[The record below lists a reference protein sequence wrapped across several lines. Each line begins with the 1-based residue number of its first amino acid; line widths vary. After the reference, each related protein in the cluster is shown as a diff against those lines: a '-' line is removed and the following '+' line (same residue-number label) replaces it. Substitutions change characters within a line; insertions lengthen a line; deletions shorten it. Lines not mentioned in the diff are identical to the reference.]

1 MIILF
6 QQKIMIS
13 LNLQRLTSLLA
24 KIAIPFLI
32 LLISSCSKNEVINVE
47 YKINEYHDNGFYA
60 TFSVNNNSN
69 INLDSPWSLH
79 WNQQSSII
87 DESSIKD
94 NVKYEYVAGQS
105 YNILSFGKDFNLKSN
120 ESTSIDFNQFGTVR
134 RISDLPVGGFIVS
147 NNEIIDVEFNYN
159 WKNAVGIEQLD
170 APSSKD
176 RYELYA
182 PGNVI
187 DKSELEIIIPT
198 PSEITLLDGESSLKS
213 EYRFFVAES
222 LNLDI
227 DTVNS
232 LFSENFNIDLNN
244 SSNYDISVQYT
255 DNLLE
260 ESYKLLIDENKIIIE
275 ASDKAGAL
283 YGLQSLKQLMLA
295 SSLENKKLKH
305 ISISDS
311 PRFSYRGMLLDISRN
326 FYGPD
331 KIKQI
336 LDYLSFFKINHLDF
350 RLTDDEGWRLEIPGL
365 MELTDVG
372 SKRAYTEDEFESLIP
387 MYGSG
392 ANTNST
398 GSGYLSKND
407 FIDILQYADNRN
419 IKIIPQISYPSHMRS
434 AIISMDVRYQKYM
447 ELDNKEEAE
456 KYLLSDPDDE
466 SEYNSAQA
474 FDDNIACICR
484 ESFFTFYEKVIDEI
498 HLMYQEAGLEMDKFG
513 VGADE
518 LPFGAWQK
526 SPICDKFMEE
536 NSIAGDYNALYEM
549 MQTRVYNKISSYN
562 ATMTGW
568 DDILL
573 ELTER
578 NQSETQIKD
587 FFKGDDI
594 LLFVWKNDWGQGRQ
608 DMIYKY
614 ANLGYKTVMSNSSA
628 FYFDMVDDKDL
639 DNVGLS
645 WSGYAD
651 YKDMWTVDVFDIFN
665 DSYGVKKNNISKEY
679 IESSEKLKST
689 NRDNIIGIQSQI
701 WSETIR
707 NENIL
712 DYMFMPNIIVFSQK
726 AWSKDSKWMSIQDQT
741 EREITL
747 NYEWNKFTNSIGQ
760 RVLPIVENIYGGLTY
775 DLPKPGG
782 IIKNDSLYA
791 NTAFPGLNIKYTLD
805 GSLPNIE
812 SMNYNNP
819 VEIDQD
825 DVIYL
830 RLFDNKGRGGYP
842 IQVDK

>member
-1 MIILF
+1 MFHRFLF
-6 QQKIMIS
+6 FIAS
-13 LNLQRLTSLLA
+13 LFVL
-24 KIAIPFLI
+24 
-32 LLISSCSKNEVINVE
+32 SCSTNSKEIEVIYEIKKMNDWNFDVSLS
-47 YKINEYHDNGFYA
+47 ILNSTNFDFD
-60 TFSVNNNSN
+60 SV
-69 INLDSPWSLH
+69 WSFH
-79 WNQQSSII
+79 WNQQSSIVNI
-87 DESSIKD
+87 ESIPE
-94 NVKYEYVAGQS
+94 NIKYEYVAGQS
-105 YNILSFGKDFNLKSN
+105 YNILSFGKNYDLKSN
-120 ESTSIDFNQFGTVR
+120 ESISIDFNQSGIVN

-147 NNEIIDVEFNYN
+147 NNEIIDVKFTYN
-159 WKNAVGIEQLD
+159 WKNADGIEKLD
-170 APSSKD
+170 APTSKD
-176 RYELYA
+176 RYDLYS
-182 PGNVI
+182 PGNVL

-213 EYRFFVAES
+213 EYKVFVDES

-227 DTVNS
+227 STVKS
-232 LFSENFNIDLNN
+232 LFAENINIDIIN
-244 SSNYDISVQYT
+244 SSDYDISVQYI
-255 DNLLE
+255 DNLLQ
-260 ESYKLLIDENKIIIE
+260 ESYLLSIDKNKISIE

-283 YGLQSLKQLMLA
+283 YGLQSLKQLFLA
-295 SSLENKKLKH
+295 SSLESNMLKH
-305 ISISDS
+305 MNISDS

-365 MELTDVG
+365 EELTEVG
-372 SKRAYTEDEFESLIP
+372 SKRAYTKDEFESLIP

-392 ANTNST
+392 PDINST
-398 GSGYLSKND
+398 GSGYLSRVD
-407 FIDILQYADNRN
+407 FIEILQYADHRN

-434 AIISMDVRYQKYM
+434 AIISMDFRYQKYM
-447 ELDNKEEAE
+447 ELGNQEEAE

-466 SEYNSAQA
+466 SEYYSAQG
-474 FDDNIACICR
+474 FNDNIACICR
-484 ESFFTFYEKVIDEI
+484 ESAFTFYEKVIDEI
-498 HLMYQEAGLEMDKFG
+498 YLMYKEAGIELNKFG
-513 VGADE
+513 IAADE
-518 LPFGAWQK
+518 LPYGAWQK
-526 SPICDKFMEE
+526 SPICDQFMEE
-536 NSIAGDYNALYEM
+536 NSIAGDYNALYEI
-549 MQTRVYNKISSYN
+549 MQRRVYDKLSSYN

-573 ELTER
+573 KLTEK
-578 NQSETQIKD
+578 NQSETKIKD
-587 FFKGDDI
+587 FFQGDDI

-665 DSYGVKKNNISKEY
+665 DSYGVEKNNISKEY
-679 IESSEKLKST
+679 IESSEKLNPS

-707 NENIL
+707 NEDIL

-726 AWSKDSKWMSIQDQT
+726 AWSQDPEWMKISDKT
-741 EREITL
+741 KREFTL
-747 NYEWNKFTNSIGQ
+747 DYEWNKFTNTIGQ
-760 RVLPIVENIYGGLTY
+760 RVLPIINNIYGGLSY

-791 NTAFPGLNIKYTLD
+791 NSVFPGLNIKYTLD
-805 GSLPNIE
+805 GSLPDIE

-819 VEIDQD
+819 VKLNKD
-825 DVIYL
+825 DVINL
-830 RLFDNKGRGGYP
+830 RLFDDKGRGGYP

>member
-1 MIILF
+1 MFHRFFLLTASLF
-6 QQKIMIS
+6 V
-13 LNLQRLTSLLA
+13 L
-24 KIAIPFLI
+24 
-32 LLISSCSKNEVINVE
+32 SCSTQSKEIEVVYEIKKMNDWNFDVS
-47 YKINEYHDNGFYA
+47 
-60 TFSVNNNSN
+60 FSMLNSTN
-69 INLDSPWSLH
+69 FDFDSVWSLH
-79 WNQQSSII
+79 WNQQSSIVNN
-87 DESSIKD
+87 ESIPE
-94 NVKYEYVAGQS
+94 NIKYEYVAGQS
-105 YNILSFGKDFNLKSN
+105 YNILSFGKNYDLKSN
-120 ESTSIDFNQFGTVR
+120 DSINIDFNQSGTVK

-147 NNEIIDVEFNYN
+147 NNEIIDVKFTYN
-159 WKNAVGIEQLD
+159 WKNADGIDKLD
-170 APSSKD
+170 APTSKD
-176 RYELYA
+176 RYDLYA
-182 PGNVI
+182 PANVI

-198 PSEITLLDGESSLKS
+198 PSEITILDGESSLKS
-213 EYRFFVAES
+213 EYKVFVDES

-227 DTVNS
+227 NTVKS
-232 LFSENFNIDLNN
+232 LFGENFNVDIIN
-244 SSNYDISVQYT
+244 STDHDISVQYI

-260 ESYKLLIDENKIIIE
+260 ESYKLSIDENKISIE
-275 ASDKAGAL
+275 ASDRAGAL
-283 YGLQSLKQLMLA
+283 YGLQSLKQLFLA
-295 SSLENKKLKH
+295 SSLENKMLKH
-305 ISISDS
+305 MNISDS

-365 MELTDVG
+365 EELTEVG
-372 SKRAYTEDEFESLIP
+372 SKRAYTKDEFESLIP

-392 ANTNST
+392 PDINST
-398 GSGYLSKND
+398 GSGYLSRVD
-407 FIDILQYADNRN
+407 FIEILQYADHRN
-419 IKIIPQISYPSHMRS
+419 IKVIPQISYPSHMRS

-447 ELDNKEEAE
+447 ELGNQEEAE

-466 SEYNSAQA
+466 SEYYSAQG

-484 ESFFTFYEKVIDEI
+484 ESAFTFYEKVIDEI
-498 HLMYQEAGLEMDKFG
+498 YLMYQEAGVELNKFG
-513 VGADE
+513 IAADE
-518 LPFGAWQK
+518 LPYGAWQK
-526 SPICDKFMEE
+526 SPICDQYMEE
-536 NSIAGDYNALYEM
+536 NSITGDYNALYEI
-549 MQTRVYNKISSYN
+549 MQRRVYDKLSTYN

-573 ELTER
+573 KLTEK

-587 FFKGDDI
+587 FFKGDDV

-665 DSYGVKKNNISKEY
+665 DSYGVEKNNISKEY
-679 IESSEKLKST
+679 IESSEKLNPS

-707 NENIL
+707 NEDIL

-726 AWSKDSKWMSIQDQT
+726 AWSQDPEWMKISDKT
-741 EREITL
+741 KREFTL
-747 NYEWNKFTNSIGQ
+747 EFEWNKFTNTIGQ
-760 RVLPIVENIYGGLTY
+760 RVLPIIDNIYGGLSY

-791 NTAFPGLNIKYTLD
+791 NSVFPGLNIKYTLD
-805 GSLPNIE
+805 GSLPDNE
-812 SMNYNNP
+812 SMNYKNP
-819 VEIDQD
+819 VKLNQD
-825 DVIYL
+825 DIVNL
-830 RLFDNKGRGGYP
+830 RLFDNKGRGGFP
-842 IQVDK
+842 IQVNK

>member
-1 MIILF
+1 MIKRFFLF
-6 QQKIMIS
+6 IIS
-13 LNLQRLTSLLA
+13 FFVLSCNTSSNE
-24 KIAIPFLI
+24 I
-32 LLISSCSKNEVINVE
+32 EVI
-47 YKINEYHDNGFYA
+47 YKIKKINDSNFDVRLS
-60 TFSVNNNSN
+60 FLNSSNVDFDSV
-69 INLDSPWSLH
+69 WSFH
-79 WNQQSSII
+79 WNQQSSIVNN
-87 DESSIKD
+87 ESIPD
-94 NVKYEYVAGQS
+94 NIKYEYVAGQS
-105 YNILSFGKDFNLKSN
+105 YNILSFGKDYDLKSN
-120 ESTSIDFNQFGTVR
+120 ESINIDFNQFGGVK
-134 RISDLPVGGFIVS
+134 RISDLPVGGFVVS
-147 NNEIIDVEFNYN
+147 NNEIIDVKFTYD
-159 WKNAVGIEQLD
+159 WKDADGIEKLD
-170 APSSKD
+170 APSSID
-176 RYELYA
+176 RYNLYS
-182 PGNVI
+182 PSSVLS
-187 DKSELEIIIPT
+187 KSELEIITPS
-198 PSEITLLDGESSLKS
+198 PSEITILDGESSLKS
-213 EYRFFVAES
+213 MYEIFIDE
-222 LNLDI
+222 NLDLDI
-227 DTVNS
+227 NTVNS
-232 LFSENFNIDLNN
+232 ILSQNFNIEFNN
-244 SSNYDISVQYT
+244 YSDSVDSDIIVQFSEKF
-255 DNLLE
+255 LK
-260 ESYKLLIDENKIIIE
+260 ESYELSINENKIQIK

-283 YGLQSLKQLMLA
+283 YGIQSLKQLML
-295 SSLENKKLKH
+295 SSKLDNTNLKH
-305 ISISDS
+305 VFINDS

-365 MELTDVG
+365 EELTEVG
-372 SKRAYTEDEFESLIP
+372 SKRAYTKDEFESLIP

-392 ANTNST
+392 PDTNST
-398 GSGYLSKND
+398 GSGYLSKGD

-419 IKIIPQISYPSHMRS
+419 IKIIPQISFPSHIRS

-447 ELDNKEEAE
+447 ELGNKDEAE
-456 KYLLSDPDDE
+456 KYLLSDPDDK
-466 SEYNSAQA
+466 SEYYSAQG

-484 ESFFTFYEKVIDEI
+484 ESAFTFYEKVIDEI
-498 HLMYQEAGLEMDKFG
+498 YLMYQEAGVEMDKFG
-513 VGADE
+513 VAADE
-518 LPFGAWQK
+518 LPYGAWQN
-526 SPICDKFMEE
+526 SPICNKFMED
-536 NSIAGDYNALYEM
+536 NSIVGDYNALYEM
-549 MQTRVYNKISSYN
+549 MQTRVYNKLLSYN

-573 ELTER
+573 KLTEK

-594 LLFVWKNDWGQGRQ
+594 LLFVWKNDWGGGRQ
-608 DMIYKY
+608 DMIYKF

-707 NENIL
+707 NEDIL

-726 AWSKDSKWMSIQDQT
+726 AWSKDPKWISVQDKN

-747 NYEWNKFTNSIGQ
+747 DYEWNKFRNTIGQ
-760 RVLPIVENIYGGLTY
+760 RLLPMIENIYGGLSY

-791 NTAFPGLNIKYTLD
+791 NSAFPGLSIKYTLD
-805 GSLPNIE
+805 GSLPNSE
-812 SMNYNNP
+812 SMNYKNP
-819 VEIDQD
+819 VKLNQD
-825 DVIYL
+825 DIVNL
-830 RLFDNKGRGGYP
+830 RLFDNKGRGGYT

>member
-1 MIILF
+1 MFHRFFLLTASLF
-6 QQKIMIS
+6 V
-13 LNLQRLTSLLA
+13 L
-24 KIAIPFLI
+24 
-32 LLISSCSKNEVINVE
+32 SCSTQSKEIEVVYEIKKMNDWNFDVSLS
-47 YKINEYHDNGFYA
+47 ILNSTNFDFD
-60 TFSVNNNSN
+60 SV
-69 INLDSPWSLH
+69 WSLH
-79 WNQQSSII
+79 WNQQSSIVNN
-87 DESSIKD
+87 ESIPE
-94 NVKYEYVAGQS
+94 NIKYEYVAGQS
-105 YNILSFGKDFNLKSN
+105 YNILTFGKNYDLKSN
-120 ESTSIDFNQFGTVR
+120 DSISIDFNQSGIVK

-147 NNEIIDVEFNYN
+147 NNEIIDVKFTYN
-159 WKNAVGIEQLD
+159 WKNADGIEKLD
-170 APSSKD
+170 APTSED
-176 RYELYA
+176 RYDLYA
-182 PGNVI
+182 PGNVL

-198 PSEITLLDGESSLKS
+198 PSEITILDGESSLKS
-213 EYRFFVAES
+213 EYKVFVDES

-227 DTVNS
+227 NTVKS
-232 LFSENFNIDLNN
+232 LFTENFNVDIKN
-244 SSNYDISVQYT
+244 STDHDISVQYI

-260 ESYKLLIDENKIIIE
+260 ESYKLSIDENKISIE
-275 ASDKAGAL
+275 ASDRAGAL
-283 YGLQSLKQLMLA
+283 YGLQSLKQLFLA
-295 SSLENKKLKH
+295 SSLENKMLKH
-305 ISISDS
+305 MNISDS

-365 MELTDVG
+365 EELTEVG
-372 SKRAYTEDEFESLIP
+372 SKRAYTKDEFESLIP

-392 ANTNST
+392 PDINST
-398 GSGYLSKND
+398 GSGYLSRVD
-407 FIDILQYADNRN
+407 FIEILQYADHRN
-419 IKIIPQISYPSHMRS
+419 IKVIPQISYPSHMRS

-447 ELDNKEEAE
+447 ELGNQEEAE

-466 SEYNSAQA
+466 SEYYSAQG

-484 ESFFTFYEKVIDEI
+484 ESAFTFYEKVIDEI
-498 HLMYQEAGLEMDKFG
+498 YLMYQEAGVELNKFG
-513 VGADE
+513 IAADE
-518 LPFGAWQK
+518 LPYGAWQK
-526 SPICDKFMEE
+526 SPICDQYMEE
-536 NSIAGDYNALYEM
+536 NSITGDYNALYEI
-549 MQTRVYNKISSYN
+549 MQRRVYDKLSTYN

-573 ELTER
+573 KLTEK

-587 FFKGDDI
+587 FFKGDDV

-665 DSYGVKKNNISKEY
+665 DSYGVEKNNISKEY
-679 IESSEKLKST
+679 IESSEKLNPS

-707 NENIL
+707 NEDIL

-726 AWSKDSKWMSIQDQT
+726 AWSQDPEWMKISDKT
-741 EREITL
+741 KREFTL
-747 NYEWNKFTNSIGQ
+747 EFEWNKFTNTIGQ
-760 RVLPIVENIYGGLTY
+760 RVLPIIDNIYGGLSY

-791 NTAFPGLNIKYTLD
+791 NSVFPGLNIKYTLD
-805 GSLPNIE
+805 GSLPDIE
-812 SMNYNNP
+812 SINFNNP
-819 VEIDQD
+819 VKLNKD
-825 DVIYL
+825 DVVNL
-830 RLFDNKGRGGYP
+830 RLFDGTGRGGYP

>member
-1 MIILF
+1 MFHRFFLF
-6 QQKIMIS
+6 IAS
-13 LNLQRLTSLLA
+13 LFVL
-24 KIAIPFLI
+24 
-32 LLISSCSKNEVINVE
+32 SCSTQSKEIEVVYEIKKMNDWNFDVSLSILNSTNV
-47 YKINEYHDNGFYA
+47 DFD
-60 TFSVNNNSN
+60 SV
-69 INLDSPWSLH
+69 WSLH
-79 WNQQSSII
+79 WNQQSSIVNN
-87 DESSIKD
+87 ESIPD
-94 NVKYEYVAGQS
+94 NIKYEYVAGQS
-105 YNILSFGKDFNLKSN
+105 YNILSFGKKYDLKSN
-120 ESTSIDFNQFGTVR
+120 DSISIDFNQSGIVR

-147 NNEIIDVEFNYN
+147 NNEIIDVKFTYN
-159 WKNAVGIEQLD
+159 WKNADGIEKLD

-176 RYELYA
+176 RYDLYA
-182 PGNVI
+182 PGNVL

-198 PSEITLLDGESSLKS
+198 PSEITILDGESALKS
-213 EYRFFVAES
+213 EYKVFVDES

-227 DTVNS
+227 NTVKS
-232 LFSENFNIDLNN
+232 LFVENFNLDIKN
-244 SSNYDISVQYT
+244 STDYDISVQYI

-260 ESYKLLIDENKIIIE
+260 ESYKLSIDENKISIE
-275 ASDKAGAL
+275 ASDRAGAL
-283 YGLQSLKQLMLA
+283 YGLQSLKQLFIA
-295 SSLENKKLKH
+295 SSLENNMLKH
-305 ISISDS
+305 MNISDS

-365 MELTDVG
+365 EELTEVG
-372 SKRAYTEDEFESLIP
+372 SKRAYTKDEFESLIP

-392 ANTNST
+392 PDINST
-398 GSGYLSKND
+398 GSGYLSRVD
-407 FIDILQYADNRN
+407 FIEILQYADHRN

-447 ELDNKEEAE
+447 ELGNQEEAE

-466 SEYNSAQA
+466 SEYYSAQG

-484 ESFFTFYEKVIDEI
+484 ESAFTFYEKVIDEI
-498 HLMYQEAGLEMDKFG
+498 YLMYQEAGVELNKFG
-513 VGADE
+513 IGADE
-518 LPFGAWQK
+518 LPYGAWQK
-526 SPICDKFMEE
+526 SPICDQFMEE
-536 NSIAGDYNALYEM
+536 KSIAGDYNALYEI
-549 MQTRVYNKISSYN
+549 MQRRVYDKLSSYN

-573 ELTER
+573 KLTEK
-578 NQSETQIKD
+578 NQAETKIKD
-587 FFKGDDI
+587 FFKGDDV

-665 DSYGVKKNNISKEY
+665 DSYGVEKNNISKEY
-679 IESSEKLKST
+679 IESYEKLNPS

-707 NENIL
+707 NEDIL

-726 AWSKDSKWMSIQDQT
+726 AWSQDPEWMKISDKT
-741 EREITL
+741 KREFTL
-747 NYEWNKFTNSIGQ
+747 DYEWNKFTNTIGQ
-760 RVLPIVENIYGGLTY
+760 RVLPIIDNIYGGLSY

-791 NTAFPGLNIKYTLD
+791 NSVFPGLNIKYTLD
-805 GSLPNIE
+805 GSLPDIE

-819 VEIDQD
+819 VKLNQD
-825 DVIYL
+825 DIVNL

>member
-1 MIILF
+1 MFHRFFLLTASLF
-6 QQKIMIS
+6 VLSCTTQSKEIEVVYEIKKMNDWNFDVS
-13 LNLQRLTSLLA
+13 LSLLN
-24 KIAIPFLI
+24 
-32 LLISSCSKNEVINVE
+32 STNV
-47 YKINEYHDNGFYA
+47 DFD
-60 TFSVNNNSN
+60 SV
-69 INLDSPWSLH
+69 WSLH
-79 WNQQSSII
+79 WNQQSSIVNN
-87 DESSIKD
+87 ESIPE
-94 NVKYEYVAGQS
+94 NIKYEYVAGQS
-105 YNILSFGKDFNLKSN
+105 YNILSFGKNYDLKSN
-120 ESTSIDFNQFGTVR
+120 DSINIDFNQSGTVK

-147 NNEIIDVEFNYN
+147 NNEIIDVKFTYN
-159 WKNAVGIEQLD
+159 WKNADGIDKLD
-170 APSSKD
+170 APTSKD
-176 RYELYA
+176 RYDLYA
-182 PGNVI
+182 PANVI

-198 PSEITLLDGESSLKS
+198 PSEITILDGESSLKL
-213 EYRFFVAES
+213 EYKVFVDES

-227 DTVNS
+227 NTVKS
-232 LFSENFNIDLNN
+232 LFAENFNIDIQN
-244 SSNYDISVQYT
+244 SKDYDISVQYI

-260 ESYKLLIDENKIIIE
+260 ESYKLSIDENKISIE
-275 ASDKAGAL
+275 ASGRAGAL
-283 YGLQSLKQLMLA
+283 YGLQSLKQLFLA
-295 SSLENKKLKH
+295 SSLENNMLKH
-305 ISISDS
+305 MNINDS

-365 MELTDVG
+365 EELTEVG
-372 SKRAYTEDEFESLIP
+372 SKRAYTKDEFESLIP

-392 ANTNST
+392 PDINST
-398 GSGYLSKND
+398 GSGYLSRVD
-407 FIDILQYADNRN
+407 FIEILQYADHRN
-419 IKIIPQISYPSHMRS
+419 IKVIPQISYPSHMRS

-447 ELDNKEEAE
+447 ELGNQEEAE

-466 SEYNSAQA
+466 SEYYSAQG

-484 ESFFTFYEKVIDEI
+484 ESAFTFYEKVIDEI
-498 HLMYQEAGLEMDKFG
+498 YLMYQEAGVELNKFG
-513 VGADE
+513 IAADE
-518 LPFGAWQK
+518 LPYGAWQK
-526 SPICDKFMEE
+526 SPICDQYMEE
-536 NSIAGDYNALYEM
+536 NSIAGDYNALYEI
-549 MQTRVYNKISSYN
+549 MQRRVYDKLSSYN

-573 ELTER
+573 KLTEK

-587 FFKGDDI
+587 FFQGDDI

-665 DSYGVKKNNISKEY
+665 DSYGVEKNNISKEY
-679 IESSEKLKST
+679 IESSEKLNPS

-707 NENIL
+707 NEDIL

-726 AWSKDSKWMSIQDQT
+726 AWSQDPKWTKISDKT
-741 EREITL
+741 KREFTL
-747 NYEWNKFTNSIGQ
+747 DYEWNKFTNTIGQ
-760 RVLPIVENIYGGLTY
+760 RVLPIIDNIYGGLSY

-791 NTAFPGLNIKYTLD
+791 NSVFPGLNIKYTLD
-805 GSLPNIE
+805 GSLPDIE

-819 VEIDQD
+819 VKLNQADI
-825 DVIYL
+825 VNL
-830 RLFDNKGRGGYP
+830 RLFDNTGRGGYP

>member
-1 MIILF
+1 MFHRFLF
-6 QQKIMIS
+6 FIAS
-13 LNLQRLTSLLA
+13 LFVL
-24 KIAIPFLI
+24 
-32 LLISSCSKNEVINVE
+32 SCSTHSKEIEVVYEIKKMNDWNFDVSLS
-47 YKINEYHDNGFYA
+47 ILNSTNFDFD
-60 TFSVNNNSN
+60 SV
-69 INLDSPWSLH
+69 WSFH
-79 WNQQSSII
+79 WNQQSSIVNN
-87 DESSIKD
+87 ESIPE
-94 NVKYEYVAGQS
+94 NIKYEYVAGQS
-105 YNILSFGKDFNLKSN
+105 YNILSFGKNYDLKSN
-120 ESTSIDFNQFGTVR
+120 ESISIDFNQSGIVK

-147 NNEIIDVEFNYN
+147 NNEIIDVKFTYN
-159 WKNAVGIEQLD
+159 WKNADGIEKLD
-170 APSSKD
+170 APTSKD
-176 RYELYA
+176 RYDLYA
-182 PGNVI
+182 PGNVL

-213 EYRFFVAES
+213 EYKVFVDES

-227 DTVNS
+227 NTVKS
-232 LFSENFNIDLNN
+232 LFAENFNVDIIN
-244 SSNYDISVQYT
+244 STDYDISVQYI

-260 ESYKLLIDENKIIIE
+260 ESYKLSIDENKILIE
-275 ASDKAGAL
+275 ASDRAGAL
-283 YGLQSLKQLMLA
+283 YGLQSLKQLFLA
-295 SSLENKKLKH
+295 SSLESNMLKH
-305 ISISDS
+305 MNISDS

-365 MELTDVG
+365 EELTEVG
-372 SKRAYTEDEFESLIP
+372 SKRAYTKDEFESLIP

-392 ANTNST
+392 PDVNST
-398 GSGYLSKND
+398 GSGYLSRVD
-407 FIDILQYADNRN
+407 FIEILQYADHRN

-447 ELDNKEEAE
+447 ELGNQEEAE

-466 SEYNSAQA
+466 SEYYSAQG

-484 ESFFTFYEKVIDEI
+484 ESAFTFYEKVIDEI
-498 HLMYQEAGLEMDKFG
+498 YLMYKEAGIELNKFG
-513 VGADE
+513 VAADE
-518 LPFGAWQK
+518 LPYGAWQK
-526 SPICDKFMEE
+526 SPICDQFMEE
-536 NSIAGDYNALYEM
+536 NSIAGDYNALYEI
-549 MQTRVYNKISSYN
+549 MQRRVYDKLSSYN

-573 ELTER
+573 KLTEK
-578 NQSETQIKD
+578 NQSETKIKD

-665 DSYGVKKNNISKEY
+665 DSYGVEKNNISKEY
-679 IESSEKLKST
+679 IESSEKLNPS

-707 NENIL
+707 NEDIL

-726 AWSKDSKWMSIQDQT
+726 AWSQDHDWMKISDKT
-741 EREITL
+741 KREFTL
-747 NYEWNKFTNSIGQ
+747 EYEWNKFTNTIGQ
-760 RVLPIVENIYGGLTY
+760 RVLPIIDNIYGGLSY

-791 NTAFPGLNIKYTLD
+791 NSVFPGLNIKYTLD
-805 GSLPNIE
+805 GSIPDIE

-819 VEIDQD
+819 VKLNKD
-825 DVIYL
+825 DVVNL
-830 RLFDNKGRGGYP
+830 RLFDDKGRGGYP

>member
-1 MIILF
+1 MFHRFLF
-6 QQKIMIS
+6 FIAS
-13 LNLQRLTSLLA
+13 LFVL
-24 KIAIPFLI
+24 
-32 LLISSCSKNEVINVE
+32 SCSTHSKEIEVVYEIKKMNDWNFDVSLS
-47 YKINEYHDNGFYA
+47 ILNSTNFDFD
-60 TFSVNNNSN
+60 SV
-69 INLDSPWSLH
+69 WSFH
-79 WNQQSSII
+79 WNQQSSIVNN
-87 DESSIKD
+87 ESIPE
-94 NVKYEYVAGQS
+94 NIKYEYVAGQS
-105 YNILSFGKDFNLKSN
+105 YNILSFGKNYDLKSN
-120 ESTSIDFNQFGTVR
+120 ESISIDFNQSGIVK

-147 NNEIIDVEFNYN
+147 NNEIIDVKFTYN
-159 WKNAVGIEQLD
+159 WKNADGIEKLD
-170 APSSKD
+170 APTSKD
-176 RYELYA
+176 RYDLYS
-182 PGNVI
+182 PGNVL

-213 EYRFFVAES
+213 EYKVFVDES

-227 DTVNS
+227 NTVNS
-232 LFSENFNIDLNN
+232 LFKENFNVDIIN
-244 SSNYDISVQYT
+244 STDYDISVQYI

-260 ESYKLLIDENKIIIE
+260 ESYKLSIDENKISIE
-275 ASDKAGAL
+275 ASDRAGAL
-283 YGLQSLKQLMLA
+283 YGLQSLKQIFLA
-295 SSLENKKLKH
+295 SSLESNMLKH
-305 ISISDS
+305 MNISDS

-365 MELTDVG
+365 EELTEVG
-372 SKRAYTEDEFESLIP
+372 SKRAYTKDEFESLIP

-392 ANTNST
+392 PDINST
-398 GSGYLSKND
+398 GSGYLSRDD
-407 FIDILQYADNRN
+407 FIEILQYADHRN

-447 ELDNKEEAE
+447 ELGDQAEAE

-466 SEYNSAQA
+466 SEYYSAQG

-484 ESFFTFYEKVIDEI
+484 ESAFTFYEKVIDEI
-498 HLMYQEAGLEMDKFG
+498 YLMYKEAGIELNKFG
-513 VGADE
+513 VAADE
-518 LPFGAWQK
+518 LPYGAWQK
-526 SPICDKFMEE
+526 SPICDQFMEE
-536 NSIAGDYNALYEM
+536 NSIAGDYNALYEI
-549 MQTRVYNKISSYN
+549 MQRRVYDKLSSYN

-573 ELTER
+573 KLTEK
-578 NQSETQIKD
+578 NQSETKIKD

-665 DSYGVKKNNISKEY
+665 DSYGVEKNNISKEY
-679 IESSEKLKST
+679 IESSEKLNPS

-707 NENIL
+707 NEDIL

-726 AWSKDSKWMSIQDQT
+726 AWSQDPEWMKISDKT
-741 EREITL
+741 KREFTL
-747 NYEWNKFTNSIGQ
+747 EYEWNKFTNTIGQ
-760 RVLPIVENIYGGLTY
+760 RVLPIIDDIYGGLSY

-791 NTAFPGLNIKYTLD
+791 NSVFPGLNIKYTLD
-805 GSLPNIE
+805 GSLPDIE

-819 VEIDQD
+819 VKLNKD
-825 DVIYL
+825 DVVNL
-830 RLFDNKGRGGYP
+830 RLFNDKGRGGYP

>member
-1 MIILF
+1 MYHRFSLCTAFLF
-6 QQKIMIS
+6 ALSCNTQSREVEVIYEIKKINDWNYDVSLSI
-13 LNLQRLTSLLA
+13 LNLT
-24 KIAIPFLI
+24 KVDF
-32 LLISSCSKNEVINVE
+32 
-47 YKINEYHDNGFYA
+47 D
-60 TFSVNNNSN
+60 SV
-69 INLDSPWSLH
+69 WSLH
-79 WNQQSSII
+79 WNQQSSIVNN
-87 DESSIKD
+87 ESVPD
-94 NVKYEYVAGQS
+94 NIKYEYVAGQS
-105 YNILSFGKDFNLKSN
+105 YNILSFGKDYDLKSN
-120 ESTSIDFNQFGTVR
+120 DSISVDFNQSGIVR

-147 NNEIIDVEFNYN
+147 NNEIIDIKFTYN
-159 WKNAVGIEQLD
+159 WKNADGIEKLD
-170 APSSKD
+170 APSSRD
-176 RYELYA
+176 RYDLYA
-182 PGNVI
+182 PANVL
-187 DKSELEIIIPT
+187 DKSELEIIIPV
-198 PSEITLLDGESSLKS
+198 PSEITLLEGESSLKS
-213 EYRFFVAES
+213 EYKVYLDES
-222 LNLDI
+222 LDLDI
-227 DTVNS
+227 NTVKS
-232 LFSENFNIDLNN
+232 LFVENFDIDLNN
-244 SSNYDISVQYT
+244 SKDYDISVQFI

-260 ESYKLLIDENKIIIE
+260 ESYRLSIDENKILIE
-275 ASDKAGAL
+275 ASDRAGAL
-283 YGLQSLKQLMLA
+283 YGLQSLKQLFLA
-295 SSLENKKLKH
+295 SSLENNVLKH
-305 ISISDS
+305 MHIIDS

-365 MELTDVG
+365 EELTEVG
-372 SKRAYTEDEFESLIP
+372 SKRAYTKDEFESLIP

-392 ANTNST
+392 PDINST
-398 GSGYLSKND
+398 GSGYLSKID
-407 FIDILQYADNRN
+407 FIDILQYADHRN

-447 ELDNKEEAE
+447 ELGNQEEAE

-466 SEYNSAQA
+466 SEYYSAQG

-484 ESFFTFYEKVIDEI
+484 ESAFTFYEKVIDEI
-498 HLMYQEAGLEMDKFG
+498 YIMYQEAGVELNKFS
-513 VGADE
+513 VAADE
-518 LPFGAWQK
+518 LPYGAWQR
-526 SPICDKFMEE
+526 SPICDQFMEE
-536 NSIAGDYNALYEM
+536 NSIAGDYNALYEI
-549 MQTRVYNKISSYN
+549 MQRRVYNKLSSYN

-573 ELTER
+573 RLTEK

-665 DSYGVKKNNISKEY
+665 DSYGVEKNNISKEY
-679 IESSEKLKST
+679 IESSEKLNPS

-707 NENIL
+707 NEDIL

-726 AWSKDSKWMSIQDQT
+726 AWSKDPEWMKISDKSK
-741 EREITL
+741 RESTL
-747 NYEWNKFTNSIGQ
+747 DYEWNKFTNTIGQ
-760 RVLPIVENIYGGLTY
+760 RVLPIIDNIYGGLSY

-782 IIKNDSLYA
+782 VIKNDSLYA
-791 NTAFPGLNIKYTLD
+791 NSAFPGLNIKYTLD
-805 GSLPNIE
+805 GSLPDIE
-812 SMNYNNP
+812 SMNYNSP
-819 VEIDQD
+819 VKLNQD
-825 DVIYL
+825 DIVNL
-830 RLFDNKGRGGYP
+830 RLFDNRGRGGYT
-842 IQVDK
+842 IQVNK

>member
-1 MIILF
+1 MFHRFFLLTASLF
-6 QQKIMIS
+6 VLSCTTQPKEIEVVYEIKKMNDWNFDVS
-13 LNLQRLTSLLA
+13 LSMLNSTN
-24 KIAIPFLI
+24 F
-32 LLISSCSKNEVINVE
+32 
-47 YKINEYHDNGFYA
+47 DFD
-60 TFSVNNNSN
+60 SV
-69 INLDSPWSLH
+69 WSLH
-79 WNQQSSII
+79 WNQQSSIVNN
-87 DESSIKD
+87 ESIPE
-94 NVKYEYVAGQS
+94 NIKYEYVAGQS
-105 YNILSFGKDFNLKSN
+105 YNILTFGKNYDLKSN
-120 ESTSIDFNQFGTVR
+120 DSISIDFNQSGTVK

-147 NNEIIDVEFNYN
+147 NNEIIDVKFTYN
-159 WKNAVGIEQLD
+159 WKNADGIEKLD
-170 APSSKD
+170 APTSED
-176 RYELYA
+176 RYDLYA
-182 PGNVI
+182 PGNVL

-198 PSEITLLDGESSLKS
+198 PSEITKLDGESSLKS
-213 EYRFFVAES
+213 EYKVFIDES

-227 DTVNS
+227 NTVKS
-232 LFSENFNIDLNN
+232 LFGENFNVDIIN
-244 SSNYDISVQYT
+244 STDYDISVQYI

-260 ESYKLLIDENKIIIE
+260 ESYKLSIDKNKISIQ
-275 ASDKAGAL
+275 ASGRAGAL
-283 YGLQSLKQLMLA
+283 YGLQSLKQLFLA
-295 SSLENKKLKH
+295 SSLENKMLKH
-305 ISISDS
+305 VNISDS

-365 MELTDVG
+365 EELTEVG
-372 SKRAYTEDEFESLIP
+372 SKRAYTKDEFESLIP

-392 ANTNST
+392 PDINST
-398 GSGYLSKND
+398 GSGYLSKVD
-407 FIDILQYADNRN
+407 FIEILQYADYRN

-447 ELDNKEEAE
+447 ELGNQEEAE

-466 SEYNSAQA
+466 SEYYSAQG

-484 ESFFTFYEKVIDEI
+484 ESAFTFYEKVIDEI
-498 HLMYQEAGLEMDKFG
+498 YLMYQEAGVELNKFG
-513 VGADE
+513 IAADE
-518 LPFGAWQK
+518 LPYGAWQK
-526 SPICDKFMEE
+526 SPICDQYMEE
-536 NSIAGDYNALYEM
+536 KSITGDYNALYEI
-549 MQTRVYNKISSYN
+549 MQRRVYDKLSTYN

-573 ELTER
+573 KLTEK

-587 FFKGDDI
+587 FFKGDDV

-665 DSYGVKKNNISKEY
+665 DSYGVEKNNISKEY
-679 IESSEKLKST
+679 IESSEKLNPS

-707 NENIL
+707 NEDIL

-726 AWSKDSKWMSIQDQT
+726 AWSQDPEWMKISDKT
-741 EREITL
+741 KREFTL
-747 NYEWNKFTNSIGQ
+747 GYEWNKFTNTIGQ
-760 RVLPIVENIYGGLTY
+760 RVLPIIDDIYGGLSY

-791 NTAFPGLNIKYTLD
+791 NSVFPGLNIKYTLD
-805 GSLPNIE
+805 GSLPDIE

-819 VEIDQD
+819 VKLNKD
-825 DVIYL
+825 DVVNL
-830 RLFDNKGRGGYP
+830 RLFNDKGRGGYP

>member
-1 MIILF
+1 MFHRFLF
-6 QQKIMIS
+6 FIAS
-13 LNLQRLTSLLA
+13 LFLL
-24 KIAIPFLI
+24 
-32 LLISSCSKNEVINVE
+32 SCSTNSKEIEVVYEIKKMNDWNFDVSLS
-47 YKINEYHDNGFYA
+47 ILNSTNFDFD
-60 TFSVNNNSN
+60 SV
-69 INLDSPWSLH
+69 WSFH
-79 WNQQSSII
+79 WNQQSSIVNN
-87 DESSIKD
+87 ESIPE
-94 NVKYEYVAGQS
+94 NIKYEYVAGQS
-105 YNILSFGKDFNLKSN
+105 YNILSFGKDYDLKSN
-120 ESTSIDFNQFGTVR
+120 DSISIDFNQSGIVR

-147 NNEIIDVEFNYN
+147 NNEIIDVKFTYN
-159 WKNAVGIEQLD
+159 WKNADGLEKLD
-170 APSSKD
+170 TPTSKD
-176 RYELYA
+176 RYDLYA

-187 DKSELEIIIPT
+187 DKSKLEIIIPT
-198 PSEITLLDGESSLKS
+198 PSEITILDGESSLKS
-213 EYRFFVAES
+213 EYKVFVDES

-227 DTVNS
+227 NTVKS
-232 LFSENFNIDLNN
+232 LFAENFNVDIIN
-244 SSNYDISVQYT
+244 SKDYDISVQYI

-260 ESYKLLIDENKIIIE
+260 ESYKLSIDENKILIE
-275 ASDKAGAL
+275 ASDRAGAL
-283 YGLQSLKQLMLA
+283 YGLQSLKQLFLA
-295 SSLENKKLKH
+295 SSLESNMLKH
-305 ISISDS
+305 MNISDS

-365 MELTDVG
+365 EELTEVG
-372 SKRAYTEDEFESLIP
+372 SKRAYTKDEFESLIP

-392 ANTNST
+392 PDINST
-398 GSGYLSKND
+398 GSGYLSRVD
-407 FIDILQYADNRN
+407 FIEILQYADHRN

-447 ELDNKEEAE
+447 ELGNQEEAE

-466 SEYNSAQA
+466 SEYYSAQG

-484 ESFFTFYEKVIDEI
+484 ESAFTFYEKVIDEI
-498 HLMYQEAGLEMDKFG
+498 YLMYKEAGIELNKFG
-513 VGADE
+513 VAADE
-518 LPFGAWQK
+518 LPYGAWQK
-526 SPICDKFMEE
+526 SPICDQFMEE
-536 NSIAGDYNALYEM
+536 NSIAGDYNALYEI
-549 MQTRVYNKISSYN
+549 MQRRVYDKLSSYN

-573 ELTER
+573 KLTEK
-578 NQSETQIKD
+578 NQSETKIKD

-665 DSYGVKKNNISKEY
+665 DSYGVEKNNISKEY
-679 IESSEKLKST
+679 IESSEKLNPS

-707 NENIL
+707 NEDIL

-726 AWSKDSKWMSIQDQT
+726 AWSQDHDWMKISDKT
-741 EREITL
+741 KREFTL
-747 NYEWNKFTNSIGQ
+747 EYEWNKFTNTIGQ
-760 RVLPIVENIYGGLTY
+760 RVLPIIDNIYGGLSY

-791 NTAFPGLNIKYTLD
+791 NSVFPGLNIKYTLD
-805 GSLPNIE
+805 GSLPDIE

-819 VEIDQD
+819 VKLNKD
-825 DVIYL
+825 DVVNL
-830 RLFDNKGRGGYP
+830 RLFDDKGRGGYP